1 MNAIALV
8 IWLLTGMLSLVN
20 PAVQDL
26 DKTGTTAISRNNF
39 GSQLFEN
46 KHVTS
51 RQVFQAER
59 TGFEPVERFYTVHRF
74 SKPAHS
80 TTLPSLLRKA
90 KVYTLFRFLSTGP
103 ASLFPGM
110 AYG

>member
-1 MNAIALV
+1 MNAIVLV
-8 IWLLTGMLSLVN
+8 IWLLTVMLSLAN
-20 PAVQDL
+20 PEVVDL

-59 TGFEPVERFYTVHRF
+59 TGFEPVERCDPFTGLANRRIRPLCH
-74 SKPAHS
+74 
-80 TTLPSLLRKA
+80 
-90 KVYTLFRFLSTGP
+90 LS
-103 ASLFPGM
+103 
-110 AYG
+110 